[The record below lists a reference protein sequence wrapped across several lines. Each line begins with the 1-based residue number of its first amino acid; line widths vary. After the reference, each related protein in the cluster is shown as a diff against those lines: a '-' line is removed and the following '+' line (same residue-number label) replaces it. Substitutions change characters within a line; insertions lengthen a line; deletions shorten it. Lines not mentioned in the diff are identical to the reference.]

1 MAMTEFSH
9 YSVLLGECIDGL
21 DIKPDGI
28 YVDGTAGGGGH
39 SFEIAKRLT
48 TGRLIAIDQDKDA
61 IAAAGKRLSEF
72 SDRVTLVRNNFS
84 NLAQVCAELGIEKI
98 DGFLIDAGVSS
109 FQLDCAERGF
119 SYSADAPLDMR
130 MDTRNSLTARE
141 VVNEYTEQQLKKI
154 LFDYGEERFSP
165 AIASA
170 IVRERVK
177 APIETTAELSAIIKS
192 AIPPFAREGGHHPAK
207 RSFQAIRIEVN
218 RELDVIEPAIRA
230 AEKLMRVG
238 GRIAVITFHSLEDR
252 IVKQTFADL
261 ASGCTCPRSFPVCV
275 CGKKPSVRLVNKK
288 PILPSKVE
296 LDENPRSRSAK
307 LRVAEKI

>member
-177 APIETTAELSAIIKS
+177 APIETTAELSAIIKG